1 MPVFDIFLLEAIVN
15 GILLGGVLAL
25 LALGLNLIFGV
36 IDVVWIAYAELVMG
50 GMYLIYW
57 ATRLLGTSWPVLLGA
72 SVVAIALVAVMG
84 VLVHVLIISP
94 ILDTPP
100 INQLLATG
108 GLLFFLQ
115 SFATLLFGADFR
127 NLGLHLPILNFLGM
141 YISFARLLAFA
152 AAVLGM
158 LGLYFLLT
166 RTYLG
171 TAIRAIAQDREVM
184 VLMGVNTKKLYLI
197 TSAIG
202 GGLAGLAALLLSL
215 QYDVHPFIGLTF
227 GPITFMICVLGGLG
241 NMLGGFIAAFIMS
254 QFISIGG
261 LYYSIEVAYVMAFVF
276 FIVMMFLRPEGLLR
290 R

>member
-1 MPVFDIFLLEAIVN
+1 MPIFDIFLLEAIVN

-36 IDVVWIAYAELVMG
+36 IDVVWIAYAELVMC
-50 GMYLIYW
+50 GMYVIYW
-57 ATRLLGTSWPVLLGA
+57 ATKLFGSSWIVLAGASVIAIAFVALLGT
-72 SVVAIALVAVMG
+72 
-84 VLVHVLIISP
+84 LVHVLIIAP

-100 INQLLATG
+100 INQFLATG

-127 NLGLHLPILNFLGM
+127 NLGLHLPILNLWGM

-152 AAVLGM
+152 TALAGM
-158 LGLYFLLT
+158 MGLYLFL
-166 RTYLG
+166 RYTYIG
-171 TAIRAIAQDREVM
+171 TAIRAIAQDREIM
-184 VLMGVNTKKLYLI
+184 TLMGVDTKKLYLI

-227 GPITFMICVLGGLG
+227 GPIAFMICVLGGLG

-261 LYYSIEVAYVMAFVF
+261 LYYSIELAYVGAFVF
-276 FIVMMFLRPEGLLR
+276 FIIMMFLRPEGILR